1 MEPTGI
7 NRGYAYIRYY
17 NVKVTIANMY
27 LIKVNNLK
35 KHTFF
40 DRQFDKSM
48 APINILIKIIY
59 MHDNLTSNMTG
70 VCVMFQDA
78 KEAIKQLNNYEMQP
92 NRQGN
97 VAILLSTGWP
107 IILALF

>member
-1 MEPTGI
+1 
-7 NRGYAYIRYY
+7 
-17 NVKVTIANMY
+17 
-27 LIKVNNLK
+27 
-35 KHTFF
+35 
-40 DRQFDKSM
+40 
-48 APINILIKIIY
+48 

-92 NRQGN
+92 NRYGN